1 MNPLGFPP
9 LYFGSR
15 LPLYH
20 GSHDIA
26 CVNVLRELRTTDVTL
41 RQLPPAGSCY
51 FHPELTS
58 T

>member
-20 GSHDIA
+20 GSHHIA

-41 RQLPPAGSCY
+41 RQLPPPQAAAI
-51 FHPELTS
+51 FILN
-58 T
+58 